1 MSNEMFYYDRNNL
14 VWTDISVMTTVTQG
28 ALLPRANFGFAGAGE
43 KLYLHAGFSNAG
55 IKLFND

>member
-14 VWTDISVMTTVTQG
+14 VWTDISVMTTATQG
-28 ALLPRANFGFAGAGE
+28 VLLPRANFGFAGAGE

-55 IKLFND
+55 I

>member
-14 VWTDISVMTTVTQG
+14 VWTDISAKQG
-28 ALLPRANFGFAGAGE
+28 ILPRAYFGFAGAGE

-55 IKLFND
+55 NIPFHD